1 MYGHGLRGTLKKNP
15 SLGDT
20 IGAMRSLAHGA
31 KKDLGI
37 VRLTREIVRDLQPG
51 DYNGEILAIY
61 NWVCQHVRY
70 VRDIHDVELVISPQ
84 KVLALGGGDCDDLA
98 TLLAAMLMCIGNEC
112 RFMVVGFEDKNPS
125 HVFCQVAIRTADAG
139 GGNAAGARV
148 WATVDPV
155 ADDAT
160 AAMHRRIGY
169 AQSYPV

>member
-1 MYGHGLRGTLKKNP
+1 MHAMQGTLKKNP
-15 SLGDT
+15 TLNDT
-20 IGAMRSLAHGA
+20 IAAMRKLAHNA

-37 VRLTREIVRDLQPG
+37 IRLTREIVRELQPG

-61 NWVCQHVRY
+61 NWVCQNVRY

-84 KVLALGGGDCDDLA
+84 RVLQLGGGDCDDLA
-98 TLLAAMLMCIGNEC
+98 TLLAGMLMSIGNEC

-125 HVFCQVAIRTADAG
+125 HVFCQVALRTADAG
-139 GGNAAGARV
+139 GGNVAGARV

-160 AAMHRRIGY
+160 ALMHRRVGF
-169 AQSYPV
+169 AHSYPL

>member
-1 MYGHGLRGTLKKNP
+1 MHHGLRGTIKKNP
-15 SLGDT
+15 SLDDT
-20 IGAMRSLAHGA
+20 LAAMRQLAHAA

-84 KVLALGGGDCDDLA
+84 KLLQLGGGDCDDLA
-98 TLLAAMLMCIGNEC
+98 TLLAAMLMSIGNEC

-125 HVFCQVAIRTADAG
+125 HVFCQVALRTGDAG
-139 GGNAAGARV
+139 GGNASGGRV

-155 ADDAT
+155 ADDTT
-160 AAMHRRIGY
+160 AQMHRRVGF
-169 AQSYPV
+169 ARSYPL